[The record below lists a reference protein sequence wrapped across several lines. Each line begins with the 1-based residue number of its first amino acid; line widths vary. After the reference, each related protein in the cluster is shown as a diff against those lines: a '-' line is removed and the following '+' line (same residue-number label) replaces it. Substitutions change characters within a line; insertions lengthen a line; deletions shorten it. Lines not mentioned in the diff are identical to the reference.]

1 MGGLVGGKEHVL
13 IHLDESAWQRV
24 QFFLSLWPYSNIM
37 KYFIL
42 TASILAIGV
51 SATSGQSKK
60 ELQKEVERLRSEVNR
75 LENEIIE
82 LRKPKEYA
90 ITNELQ
96 KVSYGLGSLM
106 ATNIRNQGVDSLDLH
121 VLGEGF
127 KDVFLNDSLQQD
139 QQQSMMAVQSF
150 MDRAYEEKTEKMRAA
165 NNKFFEENR
174 KKPQIRETDS
184 GLQYEVV
191 VQGSGKSPKPGDQV
205 TVHYT
210 GKLLDGTIFDS
221 SVQTGKPATFGV
233 TQVIPGWTEALQ
245 LMKEGD
251 KFILYIPDQLGYGER
266 GAGGRIPPYSALVFE
281 VELIKVN

>member
-1 MGGLVGGKEHVL
+1 M
-13 IHLDESAWQRV
+13 R
-24 QFFLSLWPYSNIM
+24 
-37 KYFIL
+37 YFIL
-42 TASILAIGV
+42 TLCVLALCGSV
-51 SATSGQSKK
+51 VSGQSKK
-60 ELQKEVERLRSEVNR
+60 ELLREVDRLRAEINR
-75 LENEIIE
+75 LEDEVTE
-82 LRKPKEYA
+82 LKKPKEYV
-90 ITNELQ
+90 ITSELQ
-96 KVSYGLGSLM
+96 KVSYGLGTLM
-106 ATNIRNQGVDSLDLH
+106 ATNIKSQGVDSLDLD

-127 KDVFLNDSLQQD
+127 KDVFTNDSLQQD

-165 NNKFFEENR
+165 NNAFFEENR
-174 KKPQIRETDS
+174 KKPEIKETDS

-191 VQGSGKSPKPGDQV
+191 TQGSGKSPKPGDQV

-221 SVQTGKPATFGV
+221 SVQSGKPATFGV

>member
-1 MGGLVGGKEHVL
+1 M
-13 IHLDESAWQRV
+13 R
-24 QFFLSLWPYSNIM
+24 
-37 KYFIL
+37 YFIL
-42 TASILAIGV
+42 TACILSISWTA
-51 SATSGQSKK
+51 ASGQSKK
-60 ELQKEVERLRSEVNR
+60 ELQKEVERLRSEITR
-75 LENEIIE
+75 LEIEITE
-82 LRKPKEYA
+82 LKKPKEYA
-90 ITNELQ
+90 VTNELQ

-106 ATNIRNQGVDSLDLH
+106 ATNIRNQGVDSLDLD

-127 KDVFLNDSLQQD
+127 KDVFRNDSLQQD

-150 MDRAYEEKTEKMRAA
+150 MDRAYEKKTEAMRAS
-165 NNKFFEENR
+165 NNAFFEENR
-174 KKPQIRETDS
+174 KKPQIKETES

-205 TVHYT
+205 TVHYS
-210 GKLLDGTIFDS
+210 GKLLDGTVFDS
-221 SVQTGKPATFGV
+221 SIESGKPATFGV